1 MNKKL
6 LLSVLS
12 TGLLA
17 TTVLPV
23 AQARDLSDA
32 ERASVVKKP
41 TVTNP
46 YDKRVNPVK
55 KPIVPTKVKPEEPK
69 KPVAGTPIS
78 NSRNPLNLPKGPIA
92 IRTNGNGARVTVPGV
107 VRRYTAPQY
116 RMLNEWEAP
125 SVPRKAKAVN
135 PYDSRIN
142 PPLKPIV
149 PTKVKPEEPKKPVAG
164 TPISNSRNPLNL
176 PKGPITVR
184 TNGNAGNVA
193 VPGGVRRYETPQ
205 YRTLNELERR
215 TFAPGVT
222 KAVNPYKT
230 RINPVKKPVA
240 PTEVKPVEQKKPV
253 AGKAVSNSRNPLN
266 LSKGPITIKR

>member
-23 AQARDLSDA
+23 AQARELSDA

-107 VRRYTAPQY
+107 VHRYTAPQY

-125 SVPRKAKAVN
+125 SVPGK
-135 PYDSRIN
+135 
-142 PPLKPIV
+142 
-149 PTKVKPEEPKKPVAG
+149 
-164 TPISNSRNPLNL
+164 
-176 PKGPITVR
+176 
-184 TNGNAGNVA
+184 
-193 VPGGVRRYETPQ
+193 
-205 YRTLNELERR
+205 
-215 TFAPGVT
+215 VT

-230 RINPVKKPVA
+230 RINPVKKPVV

-266 LSKGPITIKR
+266 LAKGPITIKR

>member
-23 AQARDLSDA
+23 AQARELSDA

-55 KPIVPTKVKPEEPK
+55 KPILPT
-69 KPVAGTPIS
+69 
-78 NSRNPLNLPKGPIA
+78 
-92 IRTNGNGARVTVPGV
+92 
-107 VRRYTAPQY
+107 Q
-116 RMLNEWEAP
+116 
-125 SVPRKAKAVN
+125 
-135 PYDSRIN
+135 
-142 PPLKPIV
+142 
-149 PTKVKPEEPKKPVAG
+149 VKPEEPKKPVAG